1 MKGRRMQ
8 QLNDIFGKTP
18 KSKNEDLNNTYNFER
33 NWTDLRDIRNGLKVN
48 ETMVEQ
54 TSQSRNS
61 HFNYSR
67 NDTSAFK
74 DDESHD
80 VSGIGSQLKIRQLP
94 PKNKLPPRPTF

>member
-33 NWTDLRDIRNGLKVN
+33 NRTDLRDIRNGLKVN

-54 TSQSRNS
+54 TSQGRNS
-61 HFNYSR
+61 NLNYSR
-67 NDTSAFK
+67 NDTSVFK

-80 VSGIGSQLKIRQLP
+80 VGGIGSQLKNR
-94 PKNKLPPRPTF
+94 